1 MKRRALI
8 RLLGSGLVLWPHIT
22 HAQQAHRVPRIGV
35 LWHAGSAEEEGVYY
49 ETVRQGFRDL
59 GYVEG
64 QTIILEHRFP
74 NEEPERFR
82 TMAAELAALKPDVL
96 LAASGPSGIAAKNA
110 TTTVPVVFILVQDP
124 LGSKLVDSLAA
135 PGGNVTGLSNMA
147 VELSTK
153 RLEFLKEALPH
164 LSSVALL
171 ITSINAPIAHR
182 YVEESE
188 VVAPKLGLAIHP
200 VEVQSLGALERAFDA
215 MVEARMQAVVVN
227 PEGLFFQG
235 KTRIAQLALARRLPT
250 CVYSRET
257 LEAGALMSY
266 GPDYRAV
273 YRRAIVYADK
283 ILKGAKPGDLPV
295 ERPIKFELIVNL
307 KTAEALG
314 LTIAPTLLFQAD
326 EVIR

>member
-1 MKRRALI
+1 MRRRDLI
-8 RLLGSGLVLWPHIT
+8 TLLGCGIVILPHIT
-22 HAQQAHRVPRIGV
+22 HAQQVQRVPRIGV
-35 LWHAGSAEEEGVYY
+35 LWHAGSAEEEGPYFEAVQ
-49 ETVRQGFRDL
+49 QGFRDL

-64 QTIILEHRFP
+64 QTITFEHRLP
-74 NEEPERFR
+74 NEEPERFC

-124 LGSKLVDSLAA
+124 LGSKLVDSLAR

-153 RLEFLKEALPH
+153 RLEFLKEAIPH
-164 LSSVALL
+164 LSHVALL
-171 ITSINAPIAHR
+171 INPDVKIAR
-182 YVEESE
+182 LYVEESE
-188 VVAPKLGLAIHP
+188 VVARTLGLAIHP
-200 VEVQSLGALERAFDA
+200 AEARSVGELERAFDA
-215 MVEARMQAVVVN
+215 MVEARVQAVVVN
-227 PEGLFFQG
+227 PEGLYFQG
-235 KTRIAQLALARRLPT
+235 RTSIAQLALARRLPT

-273 YRRAIVYADK
+273 FRRATVYADK
-283 ILKGAKPGDLPV
+283 ILKGATPADLPV

-314 LTIAPTLLFQAD
+314 LTITPTLLFQAD